1 MCHIKIKKK
10 AMRKFVLFYLISF
23 STIIC
28 FSQNMELDLSKG
40 KDLSNKKEYNSALY
54 YFNSVIE
61 KDSNYLEAY
70 IERAHAYNM
79 LGDYNKALQDYNYV
93 LTKEPDCST
102 CYFGIA
108 TIYDTWFDDKYRA
121 IENYT
126 KVIDLS
132 IKNKDYDYAGTGY
145 FMRAALKQKL
155 GDKKGY
161 LNDLKKGAELN
172 NDICK
177 TLLEFEKNID

>member
-1 MCHIKIKKK
+1 
-10 AMRKFVLFYLISF
+10 MRKFVLFYLISF
-23 STIIC
+23 STISC
-28 FSQNMELDLSKG
+28 FSQNTELDLSKG
-40 KDLSNKKEYNSALY
+40 KDLSNNKEYNSALY
-54 YFNSVIE
+54 YFNSVIQ

-132 IKNKDYDYAGTGY
+132 IKIKDYDYAGTGY
-145 FMRAALKQKL
+145 FMRAVLKQKL

-161 LNDLKKGAELN
+161 LNDLKKGSELN
-172 NDICK
+172 NDVCK